1 MALFQA
7 SQLLALARK
16 WLSFCFLLIFRA
28 LSFQG
33 VEGGSAIISES
44 QTTVAAFGGAL
55 ITLPHWRKLGSYNSH
70 HQRFSL
76 VSETSFKSKI
86 HSHACK
92 AGPFPSYRTP
102 ALNMSTF
109 LSSGLSFSF
118 FFFFSS
124 LHCHFFKFKK
134 AHWRDELQTEPMLLL
149 EKLLKEQALENN
161 RLQKQSSL

>member
-1 MALFQA
+1 MASFQA

-44 QTTVAAFGGAL
+44 QTTVAALTAL
-55 ITLPHWRKLGSYNSH
+55 PNWRKLGSYNSH
-70 HQRFSL
+70 RQRFCL
-76 VSETSFKSKI
+76 VSETSFKSKMR
-86 HSHACK
+86 SRARK
-92 AGPFPSYRTP
+92 AEPSRSCRTP
-102 ALNMSTF
+102 ALNISTF
-109 LSSGLSFSF
+109 LSSGLSFPPPSPHH
-118 FFFFSS
+118 
-124 LHCHFFKFKK
+124 HCHFFKFKN